1 MWAQLG
7 LALVS
12 ILKAIAQPLVLALA
26 YMAGK
31 RSAARD
37 IQGEQAKKDAELNAG
52 YAEDLAR
59 RPEPGESTGGMRRGD
74 WPT

>member
-1 MWAQLG
+1 MTSFLIRLTALLLKIMPFLPL
-7 LALVS
+7 LAGYL
-12 ILKAIAQPLVLALA
+12 
-26 YMAGK
+26 MGK
-31 RSAARD
+31 RSAEKEIAA
-37 IQGEQAKKDAELNAG
+37 EQAKKDAELNAG

>member
-1 MWAQLG
+1 MALTWAKI
-7 LALVS
+7 VS
-12 ILKAIAQPLVLALA
+12 IFASLVKPLMYAII
-26 YMAGK
+26 YFAGK
-31 RSAARD
+31 RAATKEVEA
-37 IQGEQAKKDAELNAG
+37 EQAKKDAELNAG

>member
-1 MWAQLG
+1 MAMTWAKIVSALLG
-7 LALVS
+7 LIKPLMYFL
-12 ILKAIAQPLVLALA
+12 IYLGGKKAAFKEVEA
-26 YMAGK
+26 
-31 RSAARD
+31 
-37 IQGEQAKKDAELNAG
+37 EQAKKDAELNAG